1 MSADADLIY
10 NACLRAERRIE
21 ERVKAQQ
28 GNPTTEYTLHLVQS
42 VFQTLREEIG
52 TGIARER
59 P

>member
-10 NACLRAERRIE
+10 SACLRAERRIE
-21 ERVKAQQ
+21 ERVKAHRED
-28 GNPTTEYTLHLVQS
+28 PTTQGVLYLVQT